1 MREADRARSRTR
13 FRFFA
18 VALGIVVVGVAGYL
32 GFIAVVSR
40 REEVVGTLGLAA
52 ATGFAAFFS
61 PCSFPLMLTFIGRRS
76 EASPGSLA
84 GSVLFVG
91 AGAATVLALL
101 ALVVGLTGDW
111 LGTIV
116 NFSSPTGRL
125 LRLLV
130 AGFLLAFGARHAGLI
145 RFPAAW
151 LDRVATFASR
161 ILDPSRRQ
169 GPARDFVYGFGYLLA
184 GFG

>member
-1 MREADRARSRTR
+1 MPDTERTRSRAGVR
-13 FRFFA
+13 FLA
-18 VALGIVVVGVAGYL
+18 VTAGIVVVGVAGYL
-32 GFIAVVSR
+32 GFIAVASR

-61 PCSFPLMLTFIGRRS
+61 PCSFPLMLTFVGRRS
-76 EASPGSLA
+76 EASPRSLA
-84 GSVLFVG
+84 GSVLLVG

-101 ALVVGLTGDW
+101 AIVVGLTGDW
-111 LGTIV
+111 LGRIV
-116 NFSSPTGRL
+116 NFSSATGRL

-145 RFPAAW
+145 RFPASW
-151 LDRVATFASR
+151 LDRVASFASR
-161 ILDPSRRQ
+161 VLDPSRRQ
-169 GPARDFVYGFGYLLA
+169 GPAHDFVYGFGYLLA